1 MLHYAIV
8 CLVIALI
15 AAVLGA
21 TGIMSFALNA
31 AYLLGVIAVILF
43 IVHAL
48 TGKRT

>member
-8 CLVIALI
+8 ALVIALI

-21 TGIMSFALNA
+21 TGVAAFAMNA
-31 AYLLGVIAVILF
+31 AYILGAVAIVLF

-48 TGKRT
+48 TGRRV